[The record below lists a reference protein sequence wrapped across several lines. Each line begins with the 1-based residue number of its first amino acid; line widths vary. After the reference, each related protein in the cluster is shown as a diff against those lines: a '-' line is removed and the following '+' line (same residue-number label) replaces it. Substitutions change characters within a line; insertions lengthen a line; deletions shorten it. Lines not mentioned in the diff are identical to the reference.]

1 MFMTFSHE
9 ENRKAVLC
17 APAALSTPMCRICTA
32 ALGDHCQHQAYKACL
47 TCECIEVHILIS
59 CNDVDQAMLQN
70 ICLVTYMVCC
80 AVVCCSVVASSSA
93 QQCKTVQLSWVIQQ
107 DFHLSKLGARDSGL
121 APASRFATPMARHL
135 ASICRELNRCRSLG
149 MRTLLGRSGK
159 PDTSS
164 SSCFGTSSQICTP
177 KLSKQQ
183 HHCITDLNTK
193 R

>member
-1 MFMTFSHE
+1 MKRIGKLYF
-9 ENRKAVLC
+9 VLRQHCRHRC
-17 APAALSTPMCRICTA
+17 AGFAQQLWVTIANTRLTKPE
-32 ALGDHCQHQAYKACL
+32 ACL
-47 TCECIEVHILIS
+47 ACECIEVHILIS